1 MPTSL
6 ACKQSSKASKGSP
19 AAAAAASA
27 ALQPYQGQSNKADR
41 NQDNTHT
48 SPVMSL
54 SQTGRVTSASSS
66 DSDPNREGE
75 LPFIQAAV
83 PNLPADQHAL
93 NDLSELRSRTGVTMD
108 SPSMSDGG
116 GARRALPSRT
126 SSWSSSRAGSALLR
140 TTSKLASTP
149 EKIVEAE
156 QLMLHG
162 MSIV

>member
-6 ACKQSSKASKGSP
+6 ASKQSSKASKGSP
-19 AAAAAASA
+19 AAAGA
-27 ALQPYQGQSNKADR
+27 ALQPYQGQPNQTYSH
-41 NQDNTHT
+41 QDNMQS
-48 SPVMSL
+48 SPVVSRGQ
-54 SQTGRVTSASSS
+54 SGRVASASSG

-75 LPFIQAAV
+75 LPFMQAAL

-93 NDLSELRSRTGVTMD
+93 NDLSDLHARTGVTMD

-149 EKIVEAE
+149 EENAEAE

-162 MSIV
+162 MSIA